1 MFIEVEQQNGFK
13 VSEWYHRG
21 RLECPR
27 RIRIGV
33 NHMEQSFEL
42 SGVHCM
48 HCVARVKKAV
58 EPLCEKVEVT
68 LSPAIAV
75 VTVKEPL
82 KIEDVNAALAKAG
95 DYSATPLN

>member
-1 MFIEVEQQNGFK
+1 
-13 VSEWYHRG
+13 
-21 RLECPR
+21 
-27 RIRIGV
+27 
-33 NHMEQSFEL
+33 MEQSFEL

-48 HCVARVKKAV
+48 HCVARVKKAL
-58 EPLCEKVEVT
+58 EPLCEIVEVT
-68 LSPAIAV
+68 PAIAV

>member
-1 MFIEVEQQNGFK
+1 
-13 VSEWYHRG
+13 
-21 RLECPR
+21 
-27 RIRIGV
+27 
-33 NHMEQSFEL
+33 MEQSFEL

-48 HCVARVKKAV
+48 HCVARVKKAL
-58 EPLCEKVEVT
+58 EPLCEKVT

>member
-1 MFIEVEQQNGFK
+1 
-13 VSEWYHRG
+13 
-21 RLECPR
+21 
-27 RIRIGV
+27 
-33 NHMEQSFEL
+33 MEQSFEL

-48 HCVARVKKAV
+48 HCVARVKKAL

-95 DYSATPLN
+95 DYSATPLNSRFQHQNSKTGALSPRQF

>member
-1 MFIEVEQQNGFK
+1 
-13 VSEWYHRG
+13 
-21 RLECPR
+21 
-27 RIRIGV
+27 
-33 NHMEQSFEL
+33 MEQSFEL

-48 HCVARVKKAV
+48 HCVARVKKAL

-68 LSPAIAV
+68 LSP

>member
-1 MFIEVEQQNGFK
+1 MFTA
-13 VSEWYHRG
+13 
-21 RLECPR
+21 
-27 RIRIGV
+27 
-33 NHMEQSFEL
+33 
-42 SGVHCM
+42 
-48 HCVARVKKAV
+48 CVARVKKAL

>member
-1 MFIEVEQQNGFK
+1 
-13 VSEWYHRG
+13 
-21 RLECPR
+21 
-27 RIRIGV
+27 
-33 NHMEQSFEL
+33 MEQSFEL

-48 HCVARVKKAV
+48 HCVARVKKAL
-58 EPLCEKVEVT
+58 EPLCEQVEVT

>member
-1 MFIEVEQQNGFK
+1 
-13 VSEWYHRG
+13 
-21 RLECPR
+21 
-27 RIRIGV
+27 
-33 NHMEQSFEL
+33 MEQSFEL

-48 HCVARVKKAV
+48 HCVARVKKAL

-75 VTVKEPL
+75 VTVK
-82 KIEDVNAALAKAG
+82 AALAKAG

>member
-1 MFIEVEQQNGFK
+1 
-13 VSEWYHRG
+13 
-21 RLECPR
+21 
-27 RIRIGV
+27 
-33 NHMEQSFEL
+33 MEQSFEL

-48 HCVARVKKAV
+48 HCVARVKKAL

-82 KIEDVNAALAKAG
+82 
-95 DYSATPLN
+95 